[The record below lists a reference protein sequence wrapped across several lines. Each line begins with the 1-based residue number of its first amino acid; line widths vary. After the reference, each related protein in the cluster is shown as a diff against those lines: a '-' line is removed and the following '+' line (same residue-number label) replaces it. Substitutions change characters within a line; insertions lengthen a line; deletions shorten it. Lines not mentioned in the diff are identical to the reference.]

1 MFFAKKTNTKGIS
14 LMQINYT
21 GFRPNIKGVNI
32 KKSYILD
39 NTYHIEAVK
48 NEKALIS
55 NVSKY
60 RFKLEFLF

>member
-1 MFFAKKTNTKGIS
+1 MFFAENNTKGIS

-39 NTYHIEAVK
+39 NIYHIEAVRADK
-48 NEKALIS
+48 RPVCCDRHTNKI
-55 NVSKY
+55 V
-60 RFKLEFLF
+60 